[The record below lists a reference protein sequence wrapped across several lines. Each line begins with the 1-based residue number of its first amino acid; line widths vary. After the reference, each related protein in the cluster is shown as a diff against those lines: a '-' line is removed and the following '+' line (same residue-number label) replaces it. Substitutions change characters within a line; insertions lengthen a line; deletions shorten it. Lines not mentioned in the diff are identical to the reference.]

1 MQIVDPVT
9 GEVCPVDVEGELVL
23 KGPQI
28 MKGYLNNVAATKE
41 CMHDGWFASGKS
53 FKMSSG
59 RTLHRVLTFVAL
71 FIPSWCLM
79 SLKVQQLNYTPKRSY
94 RDGLRSVN
102 RLHFD
107 GLCFVGHRY
116 WSGIDVMFF

>member
-9 GEVCPVDVEGELVL
+9 GEVCPVGVEGELVM

-53 FKMSSG
+53 FKW
-59 RTLHRVLTFVAL
+59 THAA
-71 FIPSWCLM
+71 
-79 SLKVQQLNYTPKRSY
+79 
-94 RDGLRSVN
+94 
-102 RLHFD
+102 H
-107 GLCFVGHRY
+107 
-116 WSGIDVMFF
+116 GIDIRCFIYTILVLNVSQNSTVQPYPKMIIS